1 MTFSCEDSSRIS
13 VSSGLEEAHGKLQI
27 LARNG
32 PMVASHGS
40 VSLVQKERATGPQG
54 HRARAAAVGSMG
66 FSNHGVRPVEHPVN
80 GKHGQLDV
88 CFSYFCWETHGG
100 ELGVEHGL
108 KT

>member
-1 MTFSCEDSSRIS
+1 MKIPAGFQCQ
-13 VSSGLEEAHGKLQI
+13 VGLKRHMENCRSLQEM
-27 LARNG
+27 AQWWPAMGVCHWCKN
-32 PMVASHGS
+32 
-40 VSLVQKERATGPQG
+40 KGPQG

-108 KT
+108 KK

>member
-1 MTFSCEDSSRIS
+1 
-13 VSSGLEEAHGKLQI
+13 
-27 LARNG
+27 
-32 PMVASHGS
+32 
-40 VSLVQKERATGPQG
+40 
-54 HRARAAAVGSMG
+54 MG